1 MARPPTI
8 KDDDI
13 LRAAREVFL
22 EQGIRATTAQ
32 VARRAG
38 IAEGSIF
45 YRFKTKADLFQA
57 AMRPHVE
64 DPPFLAKLPARVGN
78 GDLRESLVETGLEIL
93 EFLRGI
99 FPLIMMSWS
108 NPGPSG
114 LPALLDVPNPPP
126 LRVLKRVAGYFEAEM
141 RAGRLARREPEVAAR
156 MFLGSLANYV
166 LFEILFRA
174 QEELPLPPGTFVRS
188 LVEIL
193 LGGLAPATPAKPP
206 GISE

>member
-1 MARPPTI
+1 MPRPQTI
-8 KDDDI
+8 KDEDV

-32 VARRAG
+32 VAKRAG

-45 YRFKTKADLFQA
+45 YRFKTKAELFQA
-57 AMRPHVE
+57 AMKPEVD
-64 DPPFLAKLPARVGN
+64 DPPFLAKLPGRVGT
-78 GDLRESLVETGLEIL
+78 GDIREALVETGLDVIG
-93 EFLRGI
+93 FLREI

-108 NPGPSG
+108 NPAPSG

-126 LRVLKRVAGYFEAEM
+126 LRVLKRIAGYFEAEM

-166 LFEILFRA
+166 LFEILLRA
-174 QEELPLPPGTFVRS
+174 QLELPLPPATFVRS
-188 LVEIL
+188 LVDIL
-193 LGGLAPATPAKPP
+193 LGGLAPPRKE
-206 GISE
+206 GI

>member
-8 KDDDI
+8 KDEDI

-32 VARRAG
+32 VAKRAG

-57 AMRPHVE
+57 AMKPEVD
-64 DPPFLAKLPARVGN
+64 DPPFLARLPARVGT
-78 GDLRESLVETGLEIL
+78 GDLREALVETGLDII

-108 NPGPSG
+108 NPAPSG
-114 LPALLDVPNPPP
+114 LPAVLDVPNPPP

-156 MFLGSLANYV
+156 MFLGSIANYV
-166 LFEILFRA
+166 LFEILMRA
-174 QEELPLPPGTFVRS
+174 QLELPLPPATFIRS
-188 LVEIL
+188 LVDIL
-193 LGGLAPATPAKPP
+193 LGGLAPPRKE
-206 GISE
+206 GI